1 MKIIFSRK
9 GLDSSFGA
17 ISSVVLPDGSLYW
30 LPIPDGFGDNTLVG
44 YSDINYLGINAETL
58 IRSIS
63 GGKMPLPKTLHLDP
77 DIYDGYVKR
86 RDGWRAAFGQVGAAQ
101 SHLENEGVG
110 VGDVFLFFAW
120 FRDIRKSKHGYTYA
134 SGSDRHIIYGW
145 LQVGEII
152 KPDRDIA
159 PEWLMAHPH
168 ITRKDI
174 GTNNTVYIAADSL
187 VLDGKDTGLPAA
199 GYFLKETDEI
209 VLTEKGKNR
218 TLWRLPEWAFPSN
231 GKKPLSY
238 HRNPALWQKR
248 DGFVELKTVGR
259 GQEFV
264 LDCACY
270 PEAEKWLERLIS
282 QQKGNFSA
290 SSDELLLKELKV

>member
-9 GLDSSFGA
+9 GLDSSFGSV
-17 ISSVVLPDGSLYW
+17 SSAVLPNGSLYW
-30 LPIPDGFGDNTLVG
+30 LPIPDDFGDDTLVG
-44 YSDINYLGINAETL
+44 YSDINYLGFNAETL
-58 IRSIS
+58 IRSLS

-77 DIYDGYVKR
+77 DIYGGYVQR

-120 FRDIRKSKHGYTYA
+120 FRNIRQTKNGYTYVVR
-134 SGSDRHIIYGW
+134 SDRHIINGW

-152 KPDRDIA
+152 KPDSDNV
-159 PEWLMAHPH
+159 PEWLKAHPH
-168 ITRKDI
+168 IARKNI

-199 GYFLKETDEI
+199 GYFLKEADEI

-218 TLWRLPEWAFPSN
+218 TLWSLPEWIYPSA

-238 HRNPALWQKR
+238 HKNAALWRKNE
-248 DGFVELKTVGR
+248 GFVELKTVGR

-264 LDCACY
+264 LDSEYY
-270 PEAEKWLERLIS
+270 PESTEWLKGLILS
-282 QQKGNFSA
+282 QEGNFAA
-290 SSDELLLKELKV
+290 SGDELLKKELKV